1 MEADLIIS
9 SMSEYLGDD
18 EEEET
23 NDMDYDDVSSELG
36 YLNEQIIVSHD
47 LALINIFSMG
57 ILAGLIMGLILWRK
71 N

>member
-1 MEADLIIS
+1 MDADLIIS
-9 SMSEYLGDD
+9 FMSEYLGDD

-23 NDMDYDDVSSELG
+23 SDMDYDDFSSELG

-71 N
+71 

>member
-9 SMSEYLGDD
+9 SMSEYLEDD

>member
-1 MEADLIIS
+1 MDADLIIS

-23 NDMDYDDVSSELG
+23 YDTNYDDLSSELG

-57 ILAGLIMGLILWRK
+57 ILAGLIMGLTLWRK
-71 N
+71 

>member
-23 NDMDYDDVSSELG
+23 YDMNDDISSELG